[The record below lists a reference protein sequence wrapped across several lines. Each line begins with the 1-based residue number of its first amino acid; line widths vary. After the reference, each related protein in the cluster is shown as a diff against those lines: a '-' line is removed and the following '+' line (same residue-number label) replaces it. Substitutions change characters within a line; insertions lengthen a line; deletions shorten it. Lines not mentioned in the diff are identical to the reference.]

1 MERSR
6 LGPASVL
13 TAVMATFVLLM
24 TVAAP
29 AGAHEGHGHGDGSG
43 AFTRVNVVSDQPG
56 VARRTDPN
64 LVNAWGLAAGP
75 TTPLW
80 VADNG
85 TSLSTIYPG
94 VRPNDVMVAP
104 LVVNTAT
111 DAPTGAVYNPT
122 SGFKVGGQSALFI
135 FDSESGDITGWAPNV
150 PPPSPST
157 MAQPA
162 AHGAPGAVFK
172 GLALLATHHGTFLY
186 AADFHNAQISVFDDL
201 YQPVTMPSGAFH
213 DARLPMGYAPF
224 NVQALDGRLYVT
236 YAKQDAT
243 AHDEVAGPGMGFVD
257 VFNGQGRLLKRL
269 VSHGLLNAP
278 WGLTIAPEGFGSLGG
293 DLLVGNFGDG
303 RINVYDRHNGEF
315 EGTLRGAS
323 GRPITIDGLWA
334 LRFGNGVTGT
344 PRTLIFSAGPNDEA
358 HGLMGFI
365 LPSQSH
371 D

>member
-6 LGPASVL
+6 LGPASAL
-13 TAVMATFVLLM
+13 TALMATFVLLM

-29 AGAHEGHGHGDGSG
+29 AGAHEGHGHGDASG

-56 VARRTDPN
+56 VAKRTDPN
-64 LVNAWGLAAGP
+64 LVNVWGLAAGP
-75 TTPLW
+75 MTPLW

-85 TSLSTIYPG
+85 TSVSTIYPG
-94 VRPNDVMVAP
+94 VKPNDVMVAP

-162 AHGAPGAVFK
+162 GHGAPGAVFK
-172 GLALLATHHGTFLY
+172 GLALADHAPWRVPVRRRLPQRTDQRLRRHVPAGGHAPEGVPRRA
-186 AADFHNAQISVFDDL
+186 AADGVR
-201 YQPVTMPSGAFH
+201 PVQRAGPRRARCTSPTPS
-213 DARLPMGYAPF
+213 RTP
-224 NVQALDGRLYVT
+224 
-236 YAKQDAT
+236 T

-257 VFNGQGRLLKRL
+257 VYNGQGRLLKRL

-278 WGLTIAPEGFGSLGG
+278 WGLTIAPEGFGHLGG

-303 RINVYDRHNGEF
+303 RINVYDRHSGRS
-315 EGTLRGAS
+315 EGTLRGVS
-323 GRPITIDGLWA
+323 GKPITIDGLWG

-365 LPSQSH
+365 LPSQS